1 MYGARLE
8 LVICEDKPKLYRLDK
23 NNKFVFV
30 KDLQMQE
37 KGKINATGG
46 TQKFWEEKHAKFI
59 KKLFDE
65 GYRLRYSGAM
75 VSDINQICSK
85 VVDFLAIQQLVMRL
99 RVNCALFL
107 KYFL

>member
-46 TQKFWEEKHAKFI
+46 TQNFG
-59 KKLFDE
+59 KKSMLS
-65 GYRLRYSGAM
+65 LSKNYS
-75 VSDINQICSK
+75 
-85 VVDFLAIQQLVMRL
+85 MR
-99 RVNCALFL
+99 VIA
-107 KYFL
+107 